1 VNEQGGL
8 AVMLERPG
16 EMLAWARREQQR
28 LRLLVAQDAATAR
41 QILPILVRL
50 ERVAAHNRHI
60 ACQLRWICQ
69 DMQRDGLTPTQ
80 PERRP
85 EH

>member
-8 AVMLERPG
+8 AVMLERPN

-41 QILPILVRL
+41 QILPVLARL
-50 ERVAAHNRHI
+50 EHVAAHNRHI
-60 ACQLRWICQ
+60 ACQLRWLGQ
-69 DMQRDGLTPTQ
+69 DMQRNGLTPTQ
-80 PERRP
+80 TERRFDS
-85 EH
+85 